1 MDIEKVTYCIYVF
14 CEKKQELTKR
24 KHKCRTLYVGETVD
38 FKKRMDIYLRKD
50 ESKPVCFSS
59 NDLLAKLNNYL
70 FRINKPLLSSVPFN
84 KIEKRLY
91 TFPKLKDDD
100 YRKEVEGYLINR
112 LNPLL
117 NRTKKEGKFEL
128 NYKKFKNIKNELT
141 FEDYEE
147 DCRESFSYWYQN
159 RRDIGGTETIYNVKL
174 RKQVNRYSWL
184 GEQAMERNF
193 DKKYNTWFW
202 KTNELQ
208 FKFDLWKT
216 NYDKWLNNLKYR

>member
-1 MDIEKVTYCIYVF
+1 MDIEKVTYCVYVF

-24 KHKCRTLYVGETVD
+24 KHKCSTLYVGETVD
-38 FKKRMDIYLRKD
+38 FKKWMGIYLRKD
-50 ESKPVCFSS
+50 ESKPIFSS
-59 NDLLAKLNNYL
+59 NDLLAKFNTYL
-70 FRINKPLLSSVPFN
+70 FRIKKPLLSSVPFN

-141 FEDYEE
+141 FECSEYK
-147 DCRESFSYWYQN
+147 
-159 RRDIGGTETIYNVKL
+159 IGSKNSKLALVKDDETIADPVFL
-174 RKQVNRYSWL
+174 EIDV
-184 GEQAMERNF
+184 
-193 DKKYNTWFW
+193 
-202 KTNELQ
+202 
-208 FKFDLWKT
+208 
-216 NYDKWLNNLKYR
+216 

>member
-24 KHKCRTLYVGETVD
+24 KHKCSTLYVGETVD

-50 ESKPVCFSS
+50 ESKSIFSS
-59 NDLLAKLNNYL
+59 NDLLAKFNKYL
-70 FRINKPLLSSVPFN
+70 FRIKKPLLSSVPFN

-141 FEDYEE
+141 FEDYRE
-147 DCRESFSYWYQN
+147 DCHESFSDWYWN
-159 RRDIGGTETIYNVKL
+159 REDIGETETIYSVKL
-174 RKQVNRYSWL
+174 RRYVNRDSLL
-184 GEQAMERNF
+184 GEKAMERNF

-208 FKFDLWKT
+208 FQFDLWKT
-216 NYDKWLNNLKYR
+216 NYDKWLKNLRYR

>member
-24 KHKCRTLYVGETVD
+24 KHKCSTLYVGETVD

-50 ESKPVCFSS
+50 ESKSIFSS
-59 NDLLAKLNNYL
+59 NDLLAKFNKYL
-70 FRINKPLLSSVPFN
+70 FRIKKPLLSSVPFN

-141 FEDYEE
+141 FEDYRE
-147 DCRESFSYWYQN
+147 DCHESFSNWYWN
-159 RRDIGGTETIYNVKL
+159 REDIGETETIYSVKL
-174 RKQVNRYSWL
+174 RRYVNRDSLL
-184 GEQAMERNF
+184 GEKAMERNF

-208 FKFDLWKT
+208 FQFDLWKT
-216 NYDKWLNNLKYR
+216 NYDKWLKNLRYR